1 MESARAGVKVVSRWQ
16 AGRVRRGS
24 RALSAVFR
32 EPPRESA
39 TGGVCAVSSAGGRV
53 DASPCPRGAVR
64 LAVPSPLIPFV
75 DPLPLPRR
83 LLAHEHGDRLVVAT
97 GTAVHRFPGV

>member
-1 MESARAGVKVVSRWQ
+1 MESARAGVTVVSRWQ

-53 DASPCPRGAVR
+53 DASPCPSRCFGVGC
-64 LAVPSPLIPFV
+64 PIPLIPFV

-83 LLAHEHGDRLVVAT
+83 LPAQEHGGRLVVDT
-97 GTAVHRFPGV
+97 GTAVH